1 MTPRT
6 ITGAHRIYVLPKERN
21 KSESVDYCAQST
33 TLVEALTKDSLVE
46 HLIIKCSDPWGF
58 VFPEQ
63 LVSQTEREKP
73 LRITLLLTE
82 HIDHVRGNLPRWEE
96 FVARARTEGM
106 LKGQVYKSGWQ
117 DCVVPRGV
125 YVPSGLMT
133 RIACRDKDAS
143 NFPDPTKG
151 GKQEDNFTYRFIT
164 DASLAKGSTAEELAQ
179 IRAYFGVDL
188 SHSFKPIRKIKNGIV
203 TDTQA
208 DMWVY
213 EFLYARQMIEAHGA
227 SSGVYMNMLYW
238 LNASE
243 ANITDF
249 WEVAEAT
256 EDTARE
262 LEGKLD
268 KPKNGSYVLDA
279 EISNKI
285 KEKITNDTK
294 LQELIKG
301 EKGEK
306 GDQGAKG
313 DKGDT
318 PKLTLDEQ
326 FRLYADGNLVS
337 SQTLKG
343 DRGEEGPRGTTG
355 AKGDKGDKGDTGASG
370 TNVGR
375 NLLLNSGAPRFQDGR
390 YTEYKLA
397 YPIDKEGAYF
407 LSFDVAFFDIQNYVP
422 YDHHIQV
429 IFGYQTSLQT
439 IGYIDAYESDA
450 RGYSRLRLNV
460 TKNSTYKGSAESI
473 YIYPNGED
481 APPDTDPFCGK
492 FTIKNVMLEYGTK
505 PTVWSP
511 APEDFLVQLDEA
523 KTTLTTDIGR
533 ARSRADDAYGLAD
546 NVNRAARK
554 LRTDVKLLQHNSLT
568 ENEKEWVGKMGQVL
582 KPDSEES
589 SGLTVDRSV
598 FLRFSDGKPSAL
610 IGGQIGKGAVLMAGV
625 QDYGTTNQSARTEI
639 YQDGTAKFGDVN
651 LSDKTIE
658 LMPKSGLPL
667 RVTAEEGTFI
677 ENFLANSKDDR
688 NIAYEKSFVVVGK
701 GEVQTYS
708 FDVANNDTK
717 LTITI
722 PKLTSEVYQINQ
734 SVILTLDGVTLGSWH
749 GDTKLIKED
758 YSGFEGGGVRFRKEN
773 TPLVVENLKFERYL
787 SSGSHTLSVS
797 VTSTDTRDKATIT
810 KLTAHLYYDASQAE
824 TILTHKGFR
833 AFGGQNRYFDI
844 DWRWTYR
851 AKGYFTTSNPYIARV
866 KGGMRLDSLTLEQ
879 PLDAPGCVLAGGRV
893 ENSYVRASFG
903 KYKNKR
909 GDSKPVARFD
919 NDDKIYSVFHSIGN
933 TNYTP
938 IVTSCAGQW
947 GDVPQVIGVYEYR
960 FDVRFINY
968 NNEFSVDW
976 NFNYVCYKG
985 D

>member
-21 KSESVDYCAQST
+21 KSEYVDYCAQST

-82 HIDHVRGNLPRWEE
+82 HIDHVRGNLLRWEE

-179 IRAYFGVDL
+179 IRAYFGVGVDL
-188 SHSFKPIRKIKNGIV
+188 SHSFKPIRKIKNGVV
-203 TDTQA
+203 TNTQA

-213 EFLYARQMIEAHGA
+213 EFLYARQMMEAHGA

-256 EDTARE
+256 EDTANK
-262 LEGKLD
+262 LESKLD
-268 KPKNGSYVLDA
+268 KPTNGSYVLDA
-279 EISNKI
+279 EISDRI
-285 KEKITNDTK
+285 KDKVTNDK
-294 LQELIKG
+294 DLQAVIRG
-301 EKGEK
+301 GMATPQQVR
-306 GDQGAKG
+306 DII
-313 DKGDT
+313 DKR
-318 PKLTLDEQ
+318 K
-326 FRLYADGNLVS
+326 FVR
-337 SQTLKG
+337 
-343 DRGEEGPRGTTG
+343 
-355 AKGDKGDKGDTGASG
+355 
-370 TNVGR
+370 R
-375 NLLLNSGAPRFQDGR
+375 NLLLNTGAPREQKGLAAI
-390 YTEYKLA
+390 YKFA
-397 YPIDKEGAYF
+397 YPTEREGLYS
-407 LSFDVAFFDIQNYVP
+407 LSFDFVTKSPPIGSRMK
-422 YDHHIQV
+422 V

-439 IGYIDAYESDA
+439 IGYTEYWYPGMEHAKI
-450 RGYSRLRLNV
+450 RLNV
-460 TKNSTYKGSAESI
+460 KRSSQSTDRAESI
-473 YIYPNGED
+473 YIAPNDEIVDESTPG
-481 APPDTDPFCGK
+481 CGA
-492 FTIKNVMLEYGTK
+492 FTIRNVKLEYGNSFTD
-505 PTVWSP
+505 WEP
-511 APEDFLVQLDEA
+511 APEDSPFEKLDTA
-523 KTTLTTDIGR
+523 KAALTYDIGR
-533 ARSRADDAYGLAD
+533 ARSRADDARTLAEKSAKDIKDLRPNVPTEDQKKWLD
-546 NVNRAARK
+546 N
-554 LRTDVKLLQHNSLT
+554 
-568 ENEKEWVGKMGQVL
+568 MGQVL
-582 KPDSEES
+582 LADSTPTGTGKTYHIN
-589 SGLTVDRSV
+589 GLSIDRSV
-598 FLRFSDGKPSAL
+598 FLRFSDCKPSAL
-610 IGGQIGKGAVLMAGV
+610 IGGGGGKGAVLMAGV
-625 QDYGTTNQSARTEI
+625 QDYGTDNVSARMEI
-639 YQDGTAKFGDVN
+639 YQDGTARFGAVEMLFNGMRVKNDIMELVN
-651 LSDKTIE
+651 PTSVREPLLISDTQPE
-658 LMPKSGLPL
+658 FVENLARSSVENRNVVSGANVYLTNNT
-667 RVTAEEGTFI
+667 RTRQY
-677 ENFLANSKDDR
+677 NFSTSNPS
-688 NIAYEKSFVVVGK
+688 
-701 GEVQTYS
+701 
-708 FDVANNDTK
+708 TK
-717 LTITI
+717 MTITI
-722 PKLTSEVYQINQ
+722 ERVRCEVYPQN
-734 SVILTLDGVTLGSWH
+734 SALEMLLDGVQIMSWR
-749 GDTKLIKED
+749 GNVSYERVDG
-758 YSGFEGGGVRFRKEN
+758 SGFAGGGSRLDVQK
-773 TPLVVENLKFERYL
+773 TPSEETNITIEYILPKGN
-787 SSGSHTLSVS
+787 HTLLLRN
-797 VTSTDTRDKATIT
+797 TSTDSKDNGTFYGLKCN
-810 KLTAHLYYDASQAE
+810 LYYDASE
-824 TILTHKGFR
+824 GSTILSACGFR
-833 AFGGQNRYFDI
+833 AYTNNSRYFDI
-844 DWRWTYR
+844 DRR
-851 AKGYFTTSNPYIARV
+851 PKYFPPSTGGNGGDDDLIPREGVSNPYIARV

>member
-21 KSESVDYCAQST
+21 KSEYVDYCAQST

-82 HIDHVRGNLPRWEE
+82 HIDHVRGNLPHWEE

-106 LKGQVYKSGWQ
+106 LKGQVYRSGWK

-133 RIACRDKDAS
+133 RIACRDKDKYPS

-164 DASLAKGSTAEELAQ
+164 DASLATGSTAEELAQ

-188 SHSFKPIRKIKNGIV
+188 SHSFKPIRKIKNGVV
-203 TDTQA
+203 TNTQA

-213 EFLYARQMIEAHGA
+213 EFLYARQMMEAHGA

-256 EDTARE
+256 EDTANK
-262 LEGKLD
+262 LESKLD
-268 KPKNGSYVLDA
+268 KPTNGSYVLDA
-279 EISNKI
+279 EISDRI
-285 KEKITNDTK
+285 KDKVTNDK
-294 LQELIKG
+294 DLQAVIRG
-301 EKGEK
+301 GMATPQQVR
-306 GDQGAKG
+306 DII
-313 DKGDT
+313 DKR
-318 PKLTLDEQ
+318 K
-326 FRLYADGNLVS
+326 FVR
-337 SQTLKG
+337 
-343 DRGEEGPRGTTG
+343 
-355 AKGDKGDKGDTGASG
+355 
-370 TNVGR
+370 R
-375 NLLLNSGAPRFQDGR
+375 NLLLNTGAPREQKGLAAI
-390 YTEYKLA
+390 YKFA
-397 YPIDKEGAYF
+397 YPTEREGLYS
-407 LSFDVAFFDIQNYVP
+407 LSFDFVTKSPPIGSRMK
-422 YDHHIQV
+422 V

-439 IGYIDAYESDA
+439 IGYTEYWYPGMEHAKI
-450 RGYSRLRLNV
+450 RLNV
-460 TKNSTYKGSAESI
+460 KRSSQSTDRAESI
-473 YIYPNGED
+473 YIAPNDEIVDESTPG
-481 APPDTDPFCGK
+481 CGA
-492 FTIKNVMLEYGTK
+492 FTIRNVKLEYGNSFTD
-505 PTVWSP
+505 WEP
-511 APEDFLVQLDEA
+511 APEDSPFEKLDTA
-523 KTTLTTDIGR
+523 KAALTYDIGR
-533 ARSRADDAYGLAD
+533 ARSRADDARTLAEKSAKDIKDLRPNVPTEDQKKWLD
-546 NVNRAARK
+546 N
-554 LRTDVKLLQHNSLT
+554 
-568 ENEKEWVGKMGQVL
+568 MGQVL
-582 KPDSEES
+582 LADSTPTGTGKTYHIN
-589 SGLTVDRSV
+589 GLSIDRSV
-598 FLRFSDGKPSAL
+598 FLRFSDCKPSAL
-610 IGGQIGKGAVLMAGV
+610 IGGGGGKGAVLMAGV
-625 QDYGTTNQSARTEI
+625 QDYGTDNVSARMEI
-639 YQDGTAKFGDVN
+639 YQDGTARFGAVEMLFNGMRVKNDIMELVN
-651 LSDKTIE
+651 PTSVREPLLISDTQPE
-658 LMPKSGLPL
+658 FVENLARSSVENRNVVSGANVYLTNNT
-667 RVTAEEGTFI
+667 RTRQY
-677 ENFLANSKDDR
+677 NFSTSNPS
-688 NIAYEKSFVVVGK
+688 
-701 GEVQTYS
+701 
-708 FDVANNDTK
+708 TK
-717 LTITI
+717 MTITI
-722 PKLTSEVYQINQ
+722 ERVRCEVYPQN
-734 SVILTLDGVTLGSWH
+734 SALEMLLDGVQIMSWR
-749 GDTKLIKED
+749 GNVSYERVDG
-758 YSGFEGGGVRFRKEN
+758 SGFAGGGSRLDVQK
-773 TPLVVENLKFERYL
+773 TPSEETNITIEYILPKGN
-787 SSGSHTLSVS
+787 HTLLLRN
-797 VTSTDTRDKATIT
+797 TSTDSKDNGTFYGLKCN
-810 KLTAHLYYDASQAE
+810 LYYDASE
-824 TILTHKGFR
+824 GSTILSACGFR
-833 AFGGQNRYFDI
+833 AYTNNSRYFDI
-844 DWRWTYR
+844 DRR
-851 AKGYFTTSNPYIARV
+851 PKYFPPSTGGNGGDDDLIPREGVSNPYIARV